1 MRNLVII
8 LDPAHGS
15 DVAGKSSP
23 DGTHKEYIWSR
34 NICNSLAK
42 QLEDLDFRVEFTNTS
57 ELEIGLSK
65 RKQIA
70 NNIKI
75 EPNQSKLLLA
85 LHNNAAGMG
94 NNWCN
99 ASGYEVF
106 TSWGNTNTKSRVFG
120 KILVDNLKS
129 SFPTYK
135 YRGLKES
142 NFTVLMGDYYAL
154 YIEWLFQ
161 DNKENV
167 RLLKNDLVN
176 DRLVVTLVKAIVE
189 MDNIN
194 NQS

>member
-1 MRNLVII
+1 MCIR
-8 LDPAHGS
+8 DS
-15 DVAGKSSP
+15 
-23 DGTHKEYIWSR
+23 
-34 NICNSLAK
+34 
-42 QLEDLDFRVEFTNTS
+42 
-57 ELEIGLSK
+57 
-65 RKQIA
+65 
-70 NNIKI
+70 
-75 EPNQSKLLLA
+75 
-85 LHNNAAGMG
+85 NNAAGMG

-106 TSWGNTNTKSRVFG
+106 TSKGNTKSDVFG